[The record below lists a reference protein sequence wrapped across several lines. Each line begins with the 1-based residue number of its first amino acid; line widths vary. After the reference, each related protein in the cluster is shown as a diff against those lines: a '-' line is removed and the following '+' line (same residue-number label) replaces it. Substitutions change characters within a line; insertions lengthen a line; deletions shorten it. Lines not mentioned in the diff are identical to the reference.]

1 MIEIVGI
8 KPNSLAEMN
17 GIRRGDQIVSINR
30 QPINDFLD
38 LYFHQSDENCKVV
51 VLRDGHKK
59 TFQIAKN
66 ADEPLGIELSPPRLK
81 ACGNNCIFCFIKQN
95 PPGMRPA
102 IYFCDEDYRYS
113 FLLGNY
119 ITLTNL
125 SEADLNRIVLQRLSP
140 LYVSIHATDE
150 NVRRHIFQLKKPD
163 NLMQKL
169 TFLAQNR
176 IDLHTQI
183 VLIPGVND
191 GAVLEKTLADLY
203 IFRDSI
209 LSVAIVPVGL
219 TAHRQHLPVIPAVD
233 SHLASQLLEN
243 IRTWNRCYVNRDGE
257 HWVFLSD
264 EFYLL
269 VGQDLPGCKFYG
281 SFYQIENG
289 VGTTRA
295 FLDDFKRQS
304 RKLPHAISK
313 RKRVLFVTGMLAAP
327 VLSRYV
333 TARLNQINNF
343 SVDILPVI
351 NNFFGPSVT
360 VAGLL
365 TGQDILAQA
374 INVDEYDLIVLPPR
388 IVNEDGILLDDLY
401 PYQIAEALHR
411 PVQVWDGDFGKLVD
425 EDNG

>member
-1 MIEIVGI
+1 MVEIVGI

-95 PPGMRPA
+95 PPGMRPT

-169 TFLAQNR
+169 TFLTQNR

-183 VLIPGVND
+183 VLVPGVND
-191 GAVLEKTLADLY
+191 GVVLEKTLADLY

-281 SFYQIENG
+281 GFYQIENG

-304 RKLPHAISK
+304 RKLPHAVSK

-388 IVNEDGILLDDLY
+388 IINEDGVLLDDFY
-401 PYQIAEALHR
+401 PHQIAEALHR

>member
-1 MIEIVGI
+1 VVEIIEV
-8 KPNSLAEMN
+8 KPNSLAEVS

-38 LYFHQSDENCKVV
+38 LYFHQSGEKCKIT
-51 VLRDGHKK
+51 VLRDGHEKI
-59 TFQIAKN
+59 FQIRKN

-95 PPGMRPA
+95 PPGMRLA

-125 SEADLNRIVLQRLSP
+125 NEAELKRIVSQRLSP

-150 NVRRHIFQLKKPD
+150 NVRRYIFQLKKPD
-163 NLMQKL
+163 NLMSKIA
-169 TFLAQNR
+169 FLSQNR

-183 VLIPGVND
+183 VLIPGIND

-203 IFRDSI
+203 TFRDSI

-219 TAHRQHLPVIPAVD
+219 TVHRRHLPVLPAVD
-233 SHLASQLLEN
+233 AQLASQLLEN
-243 IRTWNRCYVNRDGE
+243 VRHWNRRYENRDGE

-269 VGQDLPGCKFYG
+269 AGQDLPGRKFYG
-281 SFYQIENG
+281 SFHQIENG
-289 VGTTRA
+289 VGLTRA

-304 RKLPHAISK
+304 RKLPLAVSK
-313 RKRVLFVTGMLAAP
+313 EKKVLFVTGTLAAP

-343 SVDILPVI
+343 SVDLLPVI

-365 TGQDILAQA
+365 TGQDIIAQA
-374 INVDEYDLIVLPPR
+374 INIDEYDLIVLPPR
-388 IVNEDGILLDDLY
+388 VVNEDGVLLDDLY
-401 PYQIAEALHR
+401 PHQIAAALHK
-411 PVQVWDGDFGKLVD
+411 PVQVWDGNFGKLVEENYD
-425 EDNG
+425 

>member
-1 MIEIVGI
+1 
-8 KPNSLAEMN
+8 
-17 GIRRGDQIVSINR
+17 
-30 QPINDFLD
+30 
-38 LYFHQSDENCKVV
+38 
-51 VLRDGHKK
+51 
-59 TFQIAKN
+59 
-66 ADEPLGIELSPPRLK
+66 
-81 ACGNNCIFCFIKQN
+81 
-95 PPGMRPA
+95 
-102 IYFCDEDYRYS
+102 
-113 FLLGNY
+113 
-119 ITLTNL
+119 
-125 SEADLNRIVLQRLSP
+125 
-140 LYVSIHATDE
+140 
-150 NVRRHIFQLKKPD
+150 
-163 NLMQKL
+163 
-169 TFLAQNR
+169 
-176 IDLHTQI
+176 

-191 GAVLEKTLADLY
+191 GTVLEKTLADLFV
-203 IFRDSI
+203 FRDSI

-219 TAHRQHLPVIPAVD
+219 TAHRQHLPIIPAVD
-233 SHLASQLLEN
+233 SHLVSQLLEN
-243 IRTWNRCYVNRDGE
+243 IRIWNRRYVNRDEE